1 MHAHFNNQ
9 TIVFPNGSGPA
20 PLRGGNNP
28 APSGRRLLAGRAYA
42 VPQILGDINELVDL
56 TQTAANLRQLG
67 DLVNSQFVDRAEMVE
82 ATLTALAAGEHCFIY
97 GPPGTAKT
105 ALIEAITAGIG
116 GTFGERQI
124 TAETT
129 TDEIFG
135 PIDAIAFS
143 QGQYTRRWSGIALAD
158 VFYINEVWE
167 ASSTV
172 TNIFKTALEGRI
184 VHDGDVIR
192 PIPLLSAIA
201 DSNHVSAEKN
211 QQADWDRFLVRL
223 QVNYIHDADLFGQM
237 LTSDAGSVQTPQLTS
252 PDELRLLAAAS
263 ELLALDPPADLK
275 EALRDLWRELGQNGR
290 AVSDRR
296 WRRTLK
302 LACASALLEGLQTPG
317 PRHLSVARWTLWND
331 LDERENV
338 ANLVMSKCDPLAGEV
353 LNLEALLA
361 DLKQAKGTVRRNDAV
376 ARQDLITKG
385 RRLSKEAGK
394 LLAQGVNGYKGRLEA
409 VVSQADQIWKEVL
422 DW

>member
-1 MHAHFNNQ
+1 MHTHFNNH
-9 TIVFPNGSGPA
+9 TITLGSNAPA
-20 PLRGGNNP
+20 N
-28 APSGRRLLAGRAYA
+28 ARRLLAGRAYA
-42 VPQILGDINELVDL
+42 LPAPDFSTTMPAVDL
-56 TQTAANLRQLG
+56 AQTAANLRQLG
-67 DLVNSQFVDRAEMVE
+67 DLVNAQFVDRAEMVE
-82 ATLTALAAGEHCFIY
+82 ATLTALAAGEHCFVY

-105 ALIEAITAGIG
+105 ALIEAITHGIG
-116 GTFGERQI
+116 GVFGERQI

-143 QGQYTRRWSGIALAD
+143 QGQYTRRWAGIALAD
-158 VFYINEVWE
+158 IFYINEVWE

-172 TNIFKTALEGRI
+172 TNIFKTALESRL

-201 DSNHVSAEKN
+201 DSNHIPTEKN

-223 QVNYIHDADLFGQM
+223 SVGYIHDADLFGQM
-237 LTSDAGSVQTPQLTS
+237 LVADAGGVQIAPLAS

-275 EALRDLWRELGQNGR
+275 EALLDLWRELGKGNSI
-290 AVSDRR
+290 SDRR

-302 LACASALLEGLQTPG
+302 LSCASALLHGESPE
-317 PRHLSVARWTLWND
+317 PRHLGVARWTLWND
-331 LDERENV
+331 LDERQNV
-338 ANLVMSKCDPLAGEV
+338 ADLVMSKCDPLAGTV

-361 DLKQAKGTVRRNDAV
+361 DLKQAKSIVKRDDAIG
-376 ARQDLITKG
+376 RQDLIAKG
-385 RRLSKEAGK
+385 RKLSKEARG
-394 LLAQGVNGYKGRLEA
+394 LIAQGVNGYVGRLEA
-409 VVSQADQIWKEVL
+409 VVSQADQIWNEVL

>member
-1 MHAHFNNQ
+1 MHTYYADQ
-9 TIVFPNGSGPA
+9 TITLGTNAPA
-20 PLRGGNNP
+20 K
-28 APSGRRLLAGRAYA
+28 ARRLLAGRAYA
-42 VPQILGDINELVDL
+42 LASQAITDNGSEFVDL
-56 TQTAANLRQLG
+56 AQNATNLRQLG
-67 DLVNSQFVDRAEMVE
+67 ELINHQFVDRVEMIE
-82 ATLTALAAGEHCFIY
+82 ATLTALTAGEHIFIY

-105 ALIEAITAGIG
+105 ALIETITKGIG

-129 TDEIFG
+129 TDEVFG

-143 QGQYTRRWSGIALAD
+143 HGQYTRRWAGIAIAD

-172 TNIFKTALEGRI
+172 TNIFKTALESRI

-201 DSNHVSAEKN
+201 DSNHVPTEKN

-223 QVNYIHDADLFGQM
+223 SVENIKDADLFDQM
-237 LTSDAGSVQTPQLTS
+237 VVADAGSVHVPELTT

-263 ELLALDPPADLK
+263 ELMALNPPADLK
-275 EALRDLWRELGQNGR
+275 EALKDLWRELGRHSGR
-290 AVSDRR
+290 SVSDRR

-302 LACASALLEGLQTPG
+302 LACASALLHGEAPE
-317 PRHLSVARWTLWND
+317 PHHLSVARWTLWND
-331 LDERENV
+331 LDERQNV
-338 ANLVMSKCDPLAGEV
+338 SDLVMSKTDPLAGSV
-353 LNLEALLA
+353 LDLEALLA
-361 DLKQAKGTVRRNDAV
+361 DLKQAKGQVDRGDAMG
-376 ARQDLITKG
+376 RQDLIAKG
-385 RRLSKEAGK
+385 RKLSKEAGK

-409 VVSQADQIWKEVL
+409 VVSQADQIWNEVL

>member
-1 MHAHFNNQ
+1 MHTHFNNH
-9 TIVFPNGSGPA
+9 TITLGSSAPA
-20 PLRGGNNP
+20 N
-28 APSGRRLLAGRAYA
+28 ARRLLAGRAYA
-42 VPQILGDINELVDL
+42 LPAPDFSTTMPAVDL
-56 TQTAANLRQLG
+56 AQTAANLRQLG
-67 DLVNSQFVDRAEMVE
+67 DLVNRQFVDRAEMVE

-105 ALIEAITAGIG
+105 ALIEAITCGIG

-143 QGQYTRRWSGIALAD
+143 QGQYTRRWAGIALAD
-158 VFYINEVWE
+158 IFYINEVWE

-172 TNIFKTALEGRI
+172 TNIFKTALESRL

-201 DSNHVSAEKN
+201 DSNHIPTEKN

-223 QVNYIHDADLFGQM
+223 SIGYIHDADLFGQM
-237 LTSDAGSVQTPQLTS
+237 LTADAGGVQIAPLAS

-275 EALRDLWRELGQNGR
+275 EALLDLWRELGKGNSI
-290 AVSDRR
+290 SDRR

-302 LACASALLEGLQTPG
+302 LACASALLHGESPE
-317 PRHLSVARWTLWND
+317 PRHLAVARWTLWND
-331 LDERENV
+331 LDERQNV
-338 ANLVMSKCDPLAGEV
+338 ADLVMSKCDPLAGTV

-361 DLKQAKGTVRRNDAV
+361 DLKQAKSVVKRDDAMG
-376 ARQDLITKG
+376 RQDLIAKG
-385 RRLSKEAGK
+385 RKLSKEAKG
-394 LLAQGVNGYKGRLEA
+394 LIAQGVNGYVGRLEA
-409 VVSQADQIWKEVL
+409 VVSQADQIWNEVL